1 MCRVGRAVADV
12 SSACGCKICTSADWQ
27 CARVPIGSGPCLTR
41 QPCCRR
47 NWWLLPML
55 SKDDREWLLTETLD
69 AEVQPLVYNT
79 KMSAAH
85 MV

>member
-1 MCRVGRAVADV
+1 
-12 SSACGCKICTSADWQ
+12 
-27 CARVPIGSGPCLTR
+27 
-41 QPCCRR
+41 
-47 NWWLLPML
+47 ML